1 VTPLPPLEL
10 SAISKDYRGLRPL
23 RIEKLVGDSADAVA
37 ILGFDRVAA
46 EVFINL
52 ITGATLPDSGEVR
65 LFGRATADISD
76 SADWLAVVDRF
87 GIVTDRAVLLT
98 GMSVAQN
105 LAMPFTLEIEP
116 VNADVRR
123 QTMRLAEEVE
133 LPPTSFDRIVAEL
146 DAGGQARVR
155 LARALALDP
164 RILVLDHAS
173 AGLSR
178 DDVSRFGR
186 LVGAAGRRRQAAI
199 LALTADREF
208 ADAVAGRVL
217 THHAATGHL
226 EGRRGWLSRLR
237 GG

>member
-1 VTPLPPLEL
+1 VTSAPPLEL
-10 SAISKDYRGLRPL
+10 AAIAKDYHALRPL
-23 RIEKLVGDSADAVA
+23 RIEKLVVDSTDAVA
-37 ILGFDRVAA
+37 ILGLDRIAA

-65 LFGRATADISD
+65 LFGRATAEISD

-87 GIVTDRAVLLT
+87 GIVTDRAVLLL

-105 LAMPFTLEIEP
+105 LAMPFTLDIDP
-116 VNADVRR
+116 VSDDVRR
-123 QTMRLAEEVE
+123 QAIRLAEEVE
-133 LPPTSFDRIVAEL
+133 LPPASFDRPVAEL
-146 DAGGQARVR
+146 DAGGQVRVR

-173 AGLSR
+173 AGLTR
-178 DDVSRFGR
+178 EDAARFGR
-186 LVGAAGRRRQAAI
+186 LVGVAGRRRRAAI

-226 EGRRGWLSRLR
+226 EGRGWLSRLR